1 MNEQLTPEPTAPQ
14 NTAAVRAPQGERL
27 EFHTHNA
34 AETMAVGE
42 ELLASITPPA
52 LLILTGTLG
61 AGKTTLVKGL
71 AEALGA
77 AERDEV
83 SSPTFTLVHEYE
95 GISGGKPVLLYH
107 LDLYRLE
114 TERQVEQLGIS
125 EMLEENAI
133 ILVEWG
139 EKFSS
144 IHRLAAGE
152 ITMETVAGDER
163 KITFSLR
170 KPS

>member
-14 NTAAVRAPQGERL
+14 STAPV
-27 EFHTHNA
+27 
-34 AETMAVGE
+34 
-42 ELLASITPPA
+42 
-52 LLILTGTLG
+52 
-61 AGKTTLVKGL
+61 L

-139 EKFSS
+139 EKFAS

-163 KITFSLR
+163 KITFSPR
-170 KPS
+170 KTS

>member
-1 MNEQLTPEPTAPQ
+1 MNQQLTPEPTTPEA
-14 NTAAVRAPQGERL
+14 TTAVRSSAADRVA
-27 EFHTHNA
+27 FHTHNA
-34 AETMAVGE
+34 SETIAVGE
-42 ELLASITPPA
+42 KLLASIPLPA

-95 GISGGKPVLLYH
+95 GERAGKPVLLYH

-114 TERQVEQLGIS
+114 TERQVEQLGIG

-139 EKFSS
+139 EKFAS
-144 IHRLAAGE
+144 IDRLAAGD
-152 ITMETVAGDER
+152 IVMETVSGDER
-163 KITFSLR
+163 RITFSLR
-170 KPS
+170 

>member
-1 MNEQLTPEPTAPQ
+1 MNQQLTPEPSAPQ
-14 NTAAVRAPQGERL
+14 ANSAVLPGGAGRVA
-27 EFHTHNA
+27 FHTRSA
-34 AETMAVGE
+34 AETIAVGE
-42 ELLASITPPA
+42 KLLASLPLPA

-95 GISGGKPVLLYH
+95 GERAGKPVLLYH

-114 TERQVEQLGIS
+114 TERQVEQLGIG

-139 EKFSS
+139 EKFAS
-144 IHRLAAGE
+144 IDRLAAGE
-152 ITMETVAGDER
+152 IVMETISGDER

-170 KPS
+170 KRT